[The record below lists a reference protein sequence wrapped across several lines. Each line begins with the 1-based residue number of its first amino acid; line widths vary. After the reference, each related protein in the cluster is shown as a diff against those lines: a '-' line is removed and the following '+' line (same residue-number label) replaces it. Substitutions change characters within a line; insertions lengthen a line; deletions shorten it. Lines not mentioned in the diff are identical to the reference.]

1 MIVKNVAYMFALA
14 ASLLTVSGFMGCGND
29 KRADD
34 SAEHKSMA
42 ANEVTTEAST
52 VVASA
57 EVAEQTATEQKVEEA
72 SVATAEAATTM
83 PMNEEKAA

>member
-1 MIVKNVAYMFALA
+1 MKNVAYMFALA
-14 ASLLTVSGFMGCGND
+14 ASLLTVSGFLGCGSD
-29 KRADD
+29 KKADD
-34 SAEHKSMA
+34 LGEHRPMA
-42 ANEVTTEAST
+42 ANEATA

-72 SVATAEAATTM
+72 PVATAEAAATM